1 MDKIIA
7 APIFFLS
14 PSALQASPM
23 GGTNVESTVV
33 CLAPLPFPTAA
44 PELAAINPH
53 SGLGPTA
60 PGVGHGAPKA
70 KHGTS
75 EAERGAQDMEYGA
88 RLPTWLRWRGG
99 G

>member
-1 MDKIIA
+1 M
-7 APIFFLS
+7 
-14 PSALQASPM
+14 
-23 GGTNVESTVV
+23 ESTVV

-99 G
+99 GGLTIFL